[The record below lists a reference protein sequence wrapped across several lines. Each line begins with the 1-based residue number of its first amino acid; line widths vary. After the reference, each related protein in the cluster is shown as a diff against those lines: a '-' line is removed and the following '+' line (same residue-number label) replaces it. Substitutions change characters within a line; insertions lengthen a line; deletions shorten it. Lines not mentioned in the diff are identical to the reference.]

1 MKISQRIRSAYRPYW
16 TSMFDIIRFQIAS
29 TITISVIVTILRR
42 IADLLIRSTG
52 RVAISTGDFDFLYK
66 TWQGPLL
73 LIIGVLIL
81 FVYVAVDLNTQ
92 IIYASKLLNGKPDL
106 IQSIKEGFL
115 SIRKFFTIDGLGIV
129 LYISLIAPIIG
140 FGISISQTSGLYIP
154 NFISS
159 VIHSN
164 TFYMILYII
173 FMIGFLLLGIVNIFT
188 IHGILLSDLRSSI
201 ADDESRALMRKNWKD
216 FLKQNLIYLLCMI
229 GANIFVIIAA
239 GIIPGIAAI
248 AITHGKPNVDI
259 AFIFVSVL
267 ATSSIIFINSFDRSF
282 YLIRMTQLYHR
293 YKGEEK
299 PFTAKTGKRT
309 WIFAF
314 ASLIILIGLSGVAA
328 WLFDNRLDQFVHTH
342 RRPGIIAHRAGGIE
356 APENTIA
363 GLEKAIEL
371 GAEGAEIDIQRSKDG
386 YYIINHDG
394 NFSRLCK
401 TGARPSDL
409 TLEEIRGL
417 TITDPNFPDDPQP
430 VATFEE
436 MLDTAKGRILLF
448 VELKG
453 DTADIRM
460 VDDAVAM
467 IKERDMVEEA
477 FLISLKYNLID
488 YCENRY
494 PEIRC
499 AYLTFASFGKTAEL
513 NCDYLGLEE
522 EAASV
527 AVIDAIHESGREV
540 LIWTP
545 NSESSQK
552 DFLLSD
558 ADYIIT
564 DYVSQA
570 QGINKE
576 LSERDKTQIIMDE
589 IAFFFK

>member
-1 MKISQRIRSAYRPYW
+1 M
-16 TSMFDIIRFQIAS
+16 
-29 TITISVIVTILRR
+29 
-42 IADLLIRSTG
+42 
-52 RVAISTGDFDFLYK
+52 
-66 TWQGPLL
+66 
-73 LIIGVLIL
+73 
-81 FVYVAVDLNTQ
+81 
-92 IIYASKLLNGKPDL
+92 
-106 IQSIKEGFL
+106 
-115 SIRKFFTIDGLGIV
+115 
-129 LYISLIAPIIG
+129 
-140 FGISISQTSGLYIP
+140 
-154 NFISS
+154 
-159 VIHSN
+159 
-164 TFYMILYII
+164 
-173 FMIGFLLLGIVNIFT
+173 
-188 IHGILLSDLRSSI
+188 
-201 ADDESRALMRKNWKD
+201 
-216 FLKQNLIYLLCMI
+216 
-229 GANIFVIIAA
+229 
-239 GIIPGIAAI
+239 
-248 AITHGKPNVDI
+248 
-259 AFIFVSVL
+259 
-267 ATSSIIFINSFDRSF
+267 
-282 YLIRMTQLYHR
+282 
-293 YKGEEK
+293 
-299 PFTAKTGKRT
+299 
-309 WIFAF
+309 
-314 ASLIILIGLSGVAA
+314 
-328 WLFDNRLDQFVHTH
+328 
-342 RRPGIIAHRAGGIE
+342 
-356 APENTIA
+356 
-363 GLEKAIEL
+363 
-371 GAEGAEIDIQRSKDG
+371 
-386 YYIINHDG
+386 
-394 NFSRLCK
+394 
-401 TGARPSDL
+401 
-409 TLEEIRGL
+409 
-417 TITDPNFPDDPQP
+417 
-430 VATFEE
+430 
-436 MLDTAKGRILLF
+436 DTATGRILLF

>member
-16 TSMFDIIRFQIAS
+16 TSMYDIIRFQIAS
-29 TITISVIVTILRR
+29 TITISAIVAILRK

-52 RVAISTGDFDFLYK
+52 RVAISTGDLDFLYK

-73 LIIGVLIL
+73 LIIGILVL

-129 LYISLIAPIIG
+129 LYISLIAPIVG

-173 FMIGFLLLGIVNIFT
+173 FMIGFFLLGIVNIFT

-201 ADDESRALMRKNWKD
+201 ADDESRALMKKNWKD
-216 FLKQNLIYLLCMI
+216 FLKQNLIYLLCMV
-229 GANIFVIIAA
+229 GVNIFIIIAA

-248 AITHGKPNVDI
+248 AITHDKPYEDI
-259 AFIFVSVL
+259 AFIFVALL
-267 ATSSIIFINSFDRSF
+267 ATISIIFVNSFDRSF
-282 YLIRMTQLYHR
+282 YLIRMTQLYYR

-299 PFTAKTGKRT
+299 PFTAKTGKRV

-314 ASLIILIGLSGVAA
+314 ISLIILIGLTGVAA
-328 WLFDNRLDQFVHTH
+328 WLLDNHFDQFMHTD
-342 RRPGIIAHRAGGIE
+342 RRAGIIAHRAGGIE

-401 TGARPSDL
+401 TGAKPSDL

-436 MLDTAKGRILLF
+436 MLDAAKGRILLF

-453 DTADIRM
+453 ETADIRM

-522 EAASV
+522 EAVSV
-527 AVIDAIHESGREV
+527 AVIDAIHESGRQV
-540 LIWTP
+540 LVWTP

-558 ADYIIT
+558 VDYIIT

-589 IAFFFK
+589 IGFLFK